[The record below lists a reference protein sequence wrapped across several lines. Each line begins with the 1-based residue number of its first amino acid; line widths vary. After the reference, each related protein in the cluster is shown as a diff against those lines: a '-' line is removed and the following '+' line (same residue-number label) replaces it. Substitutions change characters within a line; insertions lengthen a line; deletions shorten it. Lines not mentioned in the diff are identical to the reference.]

1 MDNRRGSYLQRNRR
15 FIRSGGESSAFFI
28 YLNYLY
34 SFTFPFN
41 RGMILT
47 IGGEDMYYTIT
58 EVAEK
63 LNLTNE
69 TIRNYIH
76 AKELEAYKVGR
87 NYRIEDAELKRF
99 LETRSNKKKA

>member
-1 MDNRRGSYLQRNRR
+1 MDSRRGSYLQRNRR
-15 FIRSGGESSAFFI
+15 FVRSGGEIPCFFI
-28 YLNYLY
+28 CLNYLY

-41 RGMILT
+41 RGIILT
-47 IGGEDMYYTIT
+47 IGGGDMYYTIT

-76 AKELEAYKVGR
+76 AKELEAYKFGR
-87 NYRIEDAELKRF
+87 NYRIEDKELERF

>member
-1 MDNRRGSYLQRNRR
+1 MDNGWGSHLQRDRR
-15 FIRSGGESSAFFI
+15 FIRSRGEILCFFI
-28 YLNYLY
+28 CLNYLY

-41 RGMILT
+41 RGIILT
-47 IGGEDMYYTIT
+47 IGGGDMYYTIT

-76 AKELEAYKVGR
+76 AKELEAYKFGR
-87 NYRIEDAELKRF
+87 NYRIEDKELERF

>member
-1 MDNRRGSYLQRNRR
+1 MDNWRGSYLQRDRR
-15 FIRSGGESSAFFI
+15 FIRSGGVILYFFI
-28 YLNYLY
+28 CLNYLY

-41 RGMILT
+41 RGIMLT

-76 AKELEAYKVGR
+76 AKELEAYKFGR
-87 NYRIEDAELKRF
+87 NYRIEDKELERF

>member
-1 MDNRRGSYLQRNRR
+1 MDNGRGNNLQRDRR
-15 FIRSGGESSAFFI
+15 FIRSGGEILCFFI
-28 YLNYLY
+28 RLNYLY

-47 IGGEDMYYTIT
+47 IGGGEMYYTIT

-76 AKELEAYKVGR
+76 AKELEAYKFGR

>member
-1 MDNRRGSYLQRNRR
+1 
-15 FIRSGGESSAFFI
+15 
-28 YLNYLY
+28 
-34 SFTFPFN
+34 
-41 RGMILT
+41 
-47 IGGEDMYYTIT
+47 MYYTIT

-76 AKELEAYKVGR
+76 AKELEAYKFGR
-87 NYRIEDAELKRF
+87 NYRIEDKELKRF

>member
-1 MDNRRGSYLQRNRR
+1 MLNIG
-15 FIRSGGESSAFFI
+15 GGE
-28 YLNYLY
+28 
-34 SFTFPFN
+34 
-41 RGMILT
+41 
-47 IGGEDMYYTIT
+47 MYYTIT

-76 AKELEAYKVGR
+76 AKELEAYKFGR
-87 NYRIEDAELKRF
+87 IYRIEDAELKRF

>member
-1 MDNRRGSYLQRNRR
+1 MLAIG
-15 FIRSGGESSAFFI
+15 GGE
-28 YLNYLY
+28 
-34 SFTFPFN
+34 
-41 RGMILT
+41 
-47 IGGEDMYYTIT
+47 MYYTIT

-76 AKELEAYKVGR
+76 AKELEAYKFGR
-87 NYRIEDAELKRF
+87 NYRIEDKELNRF